1 MCGREWWRGAA
12 GDEWSAGEPCTP
24 LLHRRRAPARSRPRA
39 GAPRARARVRARPPP
54 WLPPRSLRP
63 GDRSAAP
70 RRAGQHRAAPRRERR
85 VPARRS
91 KTRARRDGAAQVS
104 SHWGRSNRIRM
115 YLQLDPM
122 LLNRFRFFPWRP
134 DELMRVDD
142 TFLLQN
148 AERDFAARAA
158 QYGTFRKRFLF
169 PFILPLAAMGLTMY
183 SLCLLRCSRTRFSC
197 LACSAGTI
205 EAPRLVASS
214 AR

>member
-1 MCGREWWRGAA
+1 MHPA
-12 GDEWSAGEPCTP
+12 PPP
-24 LLHRRRAPARSRPRA
+24 LPRARPLAPARRRTSGA
-39 GAPRARARVRARPPP
+39 GAGAGAASSMAAAAIAASR
-54 WLPPRSLRP
+54 RSLR
-63 GDRSAAP
+63 
-70 RRAGQHRAAPRRERR
+70 RAAPRWAAPCRSAPRAACAGPPFENAR
-85 VPARRS
+85 ATAQRRS
-91 KTRARRDGAAQVS
+91 ARIGAGQIAS
-104 SHWGRSNRIRM
+104 GCSCGWIRFCWTASVFF
-115 YLQLDPM
+115 
-122 LLNRFRFFPWRP
+122 FRRP

>member
-12 GDEWSAGEPCTP
+12 GDEGSAGEPCTP

-91 KTRARRDGAAQVS
+91 KTRARRRSAGQLALGQVK
-104 SHWGRSNRIRM
+104 SHPDVPAVGSDFAEP
-115 YLQLDPM
+115 LP
-122 LLNRFRFFPWRP
+122 FFSRRP

-148 AERDFAARAA
+148 AERDIAARAA